1 MMHLKENGNLYL
13 EYREGEYYAELYGMT
28 KVVVGG
34 KAYWKGNLSAL
45 RKEAVKNLLD
55 DRGIDWKS
63 PKGP

>member
-34 KAYWKGNLSAL
+34 KS
-45 RKEAVKNLLD
+45 LLE
-55 DRGIDWKS
+55 G
-63 PKGP
+63 